1 MKGSEIRE
9 RFLSYFEKQEH
20 RRVRSSSLVPE
31 SDPTLLFT
39 NAGMVQFKNVFT
51 GDEKRDYIRATTSQK
66 CLRVSGKHNDLEN
79 VGVTARHHTFFEMLG
94 NFSFGDY
101 FKEDAIKFGWE
112 FLTVD
117 MKLPIDKLWVT
128 VFREDD
134 EAYEIWRDIMHVP
147 EERIVRMDEKD
158 NFWAMGDTGPCGP
171 CSEIIIDQ
179 GEDMSCGPDCGL
191 ESCDCDRYLELWNL
205 VFMQFDRDESGE
217 MTPLPKPSIDTG
229 MGLERITAVVQGV
242 KSNYDTDLFTPIIR
256 AIEEISKVSIGD
268 DLGSDTSIRA
278 ISDHCRAAAFLI
290 ADGVLPT
297 NEGRGYVLRR
307 IMRRAARHGRF
318 LGIEE
323 PFMFRVADVVVD
335 EMHSSYPELADSRSF
350 IAQVVKAEE
359 EKFGETLDFG
369 LKLLTDEITALKKKK
384 KRVLSGQVAFKLYDT
399 FGFPLDLTQDIIK
412 SEDIEV
418 DVAGFE
424 AAMQAQREQSKAAWK
439 GSGDDR
445 VSEAYMKLA
454 ARVGPSTFTGYESTE
469 STSKITVLLV
479 DGAEAKKIKK
489 GDTAE
494 IVVEQTPFYAE
505 MGGQVGDVGVI
516 ESDSFL
522 FQVDDTKHPAG
533 DMIIHTGEVKKGS
546 AAVGDTVTLRV
557 TSELRART
565 EANHSATHLLHAAL
579 KEVLGDHV
587 KQAGSLVSPDRLRF
601 DYNHFGQVT
610 NRELIAVEDIVNR
623 RIRENHSVTA
633 HEESY
638 DRAVSGGAVA
648 LFGEKYGDDV
658 RVVKIPGVSME
669 LCGGTHTD
677 STGEI
682 GVFKI
687 VSEGSI
693 SSGVRRIEAVTGAG
707 ALEYIRKREELLTA
721 VTDILKTTPREAP
734 ERVEKLLGQ
743 VKSLTREV
751 EKLKSGGGRL
761 TVEDVIGSAREQNGV
776 TVVARVLD
784 DMDPKSLREFSDR
797 VKDRMKKSIIA
808 LGSVADGK
816 ALILVS
822 VTDDLADTY
831 KANEIIK
838 NMAVEVG
845 GKGGGRPDMAQAGG
859 PKGENIERAIEKVF
873 DSIG

>member
-9 RFLSYFEKQEH
+9 RFLSYFEKQAH

-117 MKLPIDKLWVT
+117 MKLPVDKLWVT
-128 VFREDD
+128 VFRDDD
-134 EAYEIWRDIMHVP
+134 EAYDLWRDVIHVP

-179 GEDMSCGPDCGL
+179 GEEMSCGPECGL
-191 ESCDCDRYLELWNL
+191 ETCDCDRYLELWNL
-205 VFMQFDRDESGE
+205 VFMQFNRDESGE

-229 MGLERITAVVQGV
+229 MGLERVTAVVQGV
-242 KSNYDTDLFTPIIR
+242 RSNYDTDLFAPIIQ

-268 DLGSDTSIRA
+268 GPNSDTSIRA

-323 PFMFRVADVVVD
+323 PFMYRVADVVVD
-335 EMHSSYPELADSRSF
+335 EMHSSYPELSDSRSF

-369 LKLLTDEITALKKKK
+369 LKLLTEEIEALKKKK
-384 KRVLSGQVAFKLYDT
+384 KKVLSGDVAFKLYDT

-412 SEDIEV
+412 AEDIQV
-418 DVAGFE
+418 DEAGFE
-424 AAMQAQREQSKAAWK
+424 AAMQAQREKSKAAWK

-445 VSEAYMKLA
+445 VAEEYLKLA
-454 ARVGPSTFTGYESTE
+454 ADLGPSTFTGYESVDAA
-469 STSKITVLLV
+469 SKITALLK
-479 DGAEAKKIKK
+479 DGKPVKKITK

-494 IVVEQTPFYAE
+494 IVVSETPFYAE

-516 ESDSFL
+516 ESDSL
-522 FQVDDTKHPAG
+522 QFQVEDTKNPAG
-533 DMIIHTGEVKKGS
+533 EMIVHTGMVKKGS
-546 AAVGDTVTLRV
+546 AAVGDAVTLRV

-579 KEVLGDHV
+579 REVLGDHV

-610 NRELIAVEDIVNR
+610 ERELVAVEDIVNR
-623 RIRENHSVTA
+623 RIRENHPVTSA
-633 HEESY
+633 EESY
-638 DRAVSGGAVA
+638 DRAVADGAVA

-677 STGEI
+677 STGNI

-693 SSGVRRIEAVTGAG
+693 ASGVRRIEAVTGVG
-707 ALEYIRKREELLTA
+707 ALEHIRTQERLLSA
-721 VTDILKTTPREAP
+721 VSDVLKSTPREAP

-743 VKSLTREV
+743 VKTLTREV

-761 TVEDVIGSAREQNGV
+761 TVEDVINDAREKNGV

-797 VKDRMKKSIIA
+797 VKDRMNKSIIA

-816 ALILVS
+816 AIILVS

-838 NMAVEVG
+838 KMAEEVG

-859 PKGENIERAIEKVF
+859 PNGENIEKAIQKVF
-873 DSIG
+873 DGIG

>member
-9 RFLSYFEKQEH
+9 RFLSYFEKQAH
-20 RRVRSSSLVPE
+20 RRIRSSSLVPE

-51 GDEKRDYIRATTSQK
+51 GDEKREYVRATTSQK

-117 MKLPIDKLWVT
+117 MKLPTDKLWVT
-128 VFREDD
+128 VFRDDD
-134 EAYEIWRDIMHVP
+134 EAYEIWRDIIHVP
-147 EERIVRMDEKD
+147 EERIVRMGEKD

-179 GEDMSCGPDCGL
+179 GEEMSCGPDCGL
-191 ESCDCDRYLELWNL
+191 ETCDCDRYLELWNL
-205 VFMQFDRDESGE
+205 VFMQFNRDESGV

-229 MGLERITAVVQGV
+229 MGLERIAAVVQGV

-256 AIEEISKVSIGD
+256 TIEEISKVSIGD
-268 DLGSDTSIRA
+268 DPNSDTSIRA

-335 EMHSSYPELADSRSF
+335 EMHPSYPELLDNRSF

-359 EKFGETLDFG
+359 EKFGETLDVG
-369 LKLLTDEITALKKKK
+369 LKLLTDEIEALKKKK
-384 KRVLSGQVAFKLYDT
+384 ERVLSGQVAFKLYDT

-412 SEDIEV
+412 AEEIEV
-418 DVAGFE
+418 DEAGFE
-424 AAMQAQREQSKAAWK
+424 AAMRAQKEQSKAAWK
-439 GSGDDR
+439 GSGDDQ
-445 VSEAYMKLA
+445 VSEAYLKLA
-454 ARVGPSTFTGYESTE
+454 ARVGPTTFTGYGSTE
-469 STSKITVLLV
+469 SKSVITALLV
-479 DGAEAKKIKK
+479 DGAEVKKIEE

-494 IVVEQTPFYAE
+494 IVVKETPFYAE

-516 ESDSFL
+516 ESDSFQ
-522 FQVDDTKHPAG
+522 FVVDDTKRPAG
-533 DMIIHTGEVKKGS
+533 DMIVHTGSMKKGS
-546 AAVGDTVTLRV
+546 VAVGENVTLRV
-557 TSELRART
+557 TSEQRART

-579 KEVLGDHV
+579 REVLGDHV

-610 NRELIAVEDIVNR
+610 DRELLAVEDIVNR
-623 RIRENHSVTA
+623 RIRENHTVTA
-633 HEESY
+633 AEESY
-638 DRAVSGGAVA
+638 DKAVAEGATA

-669 LCGGTHTD
+669 LCGGTHAD

-682 GVFKI
+682 GMFKI
-687 VSEGSI
+687 ISEGSI
-693 SSGVRRIEAVTGAG
+693 ASGVRRIEAVTGAG
-707 ALEYIRKREELLTA
+707 ALEHVRMQEKILSA
-721 VTDILKTTPREAP
+721 VTDILKTTPKEAP
-734 ERVEKLLGQ
+734 ERVEKLLGH
-743 VKSLTREV
+743 VKALTREV

-761 TVEDVIGSAREQNGV
+761 TVQDVIGDAREKNGV

-797 VKDRMKKSIIA
+797 VKDRMEKSIIA

-816 ALILVS
+816 AIILVS
-822 VTDDLADTY
+822 ITEDITGTY

-838 NMAVEVG
+838 EMAAEVG

-859 PKGENIERAIEKVF
+859 PRGENIEQAINKVF